1 MHAFIRILKRLTEES
16 LIRAGWVHVTFRYS
30 STVAD
35 DQWRYD
41 LYIFFGGTNGKLKA
55 LALGRRRHGRS

>member
-16 LIRAGWVHVTFRYS
+16 LIRAGWVHETLRYS

-41 LYIFFGGTNGKLKA
+41 LYVFLEELMA
-55 LALGRRRHGRS
+55 S